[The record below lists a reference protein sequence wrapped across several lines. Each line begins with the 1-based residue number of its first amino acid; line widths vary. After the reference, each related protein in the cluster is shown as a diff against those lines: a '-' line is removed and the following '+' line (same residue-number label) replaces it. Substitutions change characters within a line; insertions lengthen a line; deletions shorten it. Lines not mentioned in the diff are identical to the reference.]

1 MATACIKCPKCGYE
15 FYVIP
20 EDLDRNNLIYECS
33 NCKEEITVDF
43 FDYCP
48 TCNKIVGFLEGGAFK
63 NDMTSLGMT
72 IAKGVINPFSAVG
85 TIGKMLYDGV
95 VNESRGSLGNGICPY
110 CNQRFIK
117 CYSCHELTSIPQ
129 DATFESSFKCRS
141 CGVHMNPNGSV
152 DDNGKYHSKAYLNHK
167 NEENMTPK
175 NSNSYKQFH
184 FSINSVIQG
193 ADNKVYIAGDFVAGR
208 VSVGDMLVLE
218 VDNHKLPIC
227 PVIGIVNWYRDVDS
241 VTEDEGS
248 NVQICVESDY
258 EKIKDAF
265 LAYNL
270 YENGGKCFFNSE
282 LLEFAKQAN
291 NNDLMLLEPGMAEF
305 EMIELHKDDIMSFTE
320 ENDFVSDSAK
330 VAFRFLISLYALYF
344 IYRQIEGNKQE
355 EERNHIYDA
364 IKISTDALKDI
375 QTPSTD
381 YILHREEFNLIML
394 LNELIANH
402 GTVDKITSIE
412 SQILE
417 LKTALNDNN
426 TFLPIIFWKAICSSL
441 IGLTGISPKGYSSDG
456 TLVYGHDEHEGKT
469 FRMTVED
476 VFHVKTDNGEMC
488 ILTGCIENGV
498 IHTDD
503 VIYLNGKDSAC
514 LTTVMGIE
522 IFRKFVPY
530 AEKGDNVG
538 IVISPDFENI
548 VFKGMIVSSDE
559 IVSSN
564 SMENTA
570 NEQEYLNSI
579 REFLEDD
586 AEITPRERKM
596 LDRIRQ
602 SLGISEERAK
612 ELEASLSK
620 PQLTEDEQEYIEA
633 YRDYLVDGSIDEKS
647 RKRLDI
653 FRKGLGISEERAKE
667 LEKTIK

>member
-1 MATACIKCPKCGYE
+1 MNLDQIDHIDMATACIKCPKCGYE

-110 CNQRFIK
+110 CNQRYIK
-117 CYSCHELTSIPQ
+117 CYSCYELSVVPQ
-129 DATFESSFKCRS
+129 DATFKDSFKCRC
-141 CGVHMNPNGSV
+141 CGVYMSPNGSV

-175 NSNSYKQFH
+175 NSNSYKQFL

-218 VDNHKLPIC
+218 VDNHTLPIR
-227 PVIGIVNWYRDVDS
+227 PVTGIVNWYQEVDS
-241 VTEDEGS
+241 VTEEDEK

-258 EKIKDAF
+258 EKIKDAY

-270 YENGGKCFFNSE
+270 YENGGMCFFNSE

-355 EERNHIYDA
+355 EERNHIYEA

-375 QTPSTD
+375 QTPFTD

-394 LNELIANH
+394 LNELIANN
-402 GTVDKITSIE
+402 GADDKTASIE

-417 LKTALNDNN
+417 LKAELNDNN
-426 TFLPIIFWKAICSSL
+426 TFLPITFWSHLCSAF
-441 IGLTGISPKGYSSDG
+441 IGRSS
-456 TLVYGHDEHEGKT
+456 
-469 FRMTVED
+469 
-476 VFHVKTDNGEMC
+476 
-488 ILTGCIENGV
+488 
-498 IHTDD
+498 
-503 VIYLNGKDSAC
+503 A
-514 LTTVMGIE
+514 
-522 IFRKFVPY
+522 
-530 AEKGDNVG
+530 
-538 IVISPDFENI
+538 NI
-548 VFKGMIVSSDE
+548 
-559 IVSSN
+559 SSN
-564 SMENTA
+564 A
-570 NEQEYLNSI
+570 KQEYLNNI

-586 AEITPRERKM
+586 SEITPRERRM

-612 ELEASLSK
+612 ELEASLAK

-633 YRDYLVDGSIDEKS
+633 YREYLVDGSIDEKS

-653 FRKGLGISEERAKE
+653 FRKGLGISEERATE